1 MLTTEQMEIRE
12 LARDFA
18 AGEIR
23 PASAQWDADRVLAPS
38 LREKLAELG
47 FYGMRVPEADG
58 GLGLDR
64 STFLVALEELAWG
77 DAAAA
82 LPVALH
88 NCVVV
93 GLLAE
98 AGSPGQR
105 SEWLSRLAGGERLGV
120 WAVAEDGGE
129 DLSTTTT
136 RALRERD
143 DWILSGR
150 KSWVV
155 MAAPDGLLVV
165 AARTGDDP
173 GAVGLFLVAADADGV
188 VVGPPANTLGLRA
201 LPIVDVTLRDVRVSG
216 EALVGSADGAGA
228 LLERVGAEYRLG
240 LAAIA
245 LGIAR
250 SAAEHATR
258 YARERTQFG
267 QAIASFEAVQ
277 EKLGGMA
284 TRITATR
291 ALLHHAASALPGPA
305 PTLEGGGLQTGA
317 AMARLVAGETAE
329 WVASQAVQIF
339 GGYGYMR
346 DYPVEKLMRDAQATQ
361 ILGGTPEL
369 LRLVVA
375 RAVLEEAAQGE

>member
-1 MLTTEQMEIRE
+1 MLTSEQMEIRE

-23 PASAQWDADRVLAPS
+23 QGSAEWDAARVLPGS

-47 FYGMRVPEADG
+47 FYGMRVPESDG

-64 STFLVALEELAWG
+64 QAFLVALEELAWG

-93 GLLAE
+93 GLLVDS
-98 AGSPGQR
+98 GSPEQR
-105 SEWLSRLAGGERLGV
+105 GEWLPRLASGERLGA
-120 WAVAEDGGE
+120 WAVSEGAGE
-129 DLSTTTT
+129 ELAATTT
-136 RALRERD
+136 RAVRAGD
-143 DWILSGR
+143 GWVLSGR

-155 MAAPDGLLVV
+155 MSTPDGLLVV

-173 GAVGLFLVAADADGV
+173 EAVGLFLVAADTEGV
-188 VVGPPANTLGLRA
+188 VLGPPANTLGLRA
-201 LPIVDVTLRDVRVSG
+201 LPIVEVTLRDVRVPG
-216 EALVGSADGAGA
+216 EALVGSPDGAGA
-228 LLERVGAEYRLG
+228 LLERVGAEQRLG

-258 YARERTQFG
+258 YSRERSQFG
-267 QAIASFEAVQ
+267 QTIASFEAVQ

-291 ALLHHAASALPGPA
+291 ALLHHAASGEPGPA
-305 PTLEGGGLQTGA
+305 PAFEGGSLQTGA
-317 AMARLVAGETAE
+317 AMARLMAGETAE

-369 LRLVVA
+369 LRIAVA
-375 RAVLEEAAQGE
+375 RAVLEEATQGE